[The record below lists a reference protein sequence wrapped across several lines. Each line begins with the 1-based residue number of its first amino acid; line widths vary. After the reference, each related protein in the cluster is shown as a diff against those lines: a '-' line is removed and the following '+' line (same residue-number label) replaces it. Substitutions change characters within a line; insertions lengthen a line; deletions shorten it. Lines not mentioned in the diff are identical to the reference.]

1 MRKLILI
8 ALLAAATAFAQTGGG
23 LKQGGAQ
30 GKAAPSATAWSNCSS
45 RLCWRA
51 NCQAHS
57 SMATPRSSVSTRPL
71 IQF

>member
-30 GKAAPSATAWSNCSS
+30 GKAAPVEG
-45 RLCWRA
+45 
-51 NCQAHS
+51 Q
-57 SMATPRSSVSTRPL
+57 STRPRGA
-71 IQF
+71 